1 MNQVHFDE
9 ETAEKL
15 EVMYQAR
22 DVVRRRL
29 VQRRW
34 RSGSG
39 TAAGVTSSP
48 PSTP

>member
-39 TAAGVTSSP
+39 TAARAGRSSRA
-48 PSTP
+48 